1 MAVVKEERNVS
12 GLSVFYTA
20 PNGQETAS
28 RYPAVLSSKGL
39 QVHRIAA
46 LMARHLYLYNRSLPR
61 LMEVFYW
68 PLLDLTIW
76 GFITLYLAKFQPQV
90 SVFATFLLGAL
101 ILWDVLFRAQQA
113 ITLTFLEDVW
123 ARNLINL
130 FGSPLKPSEF
140 LVAAMLI
147 SILKFVAVSVVM
159 ALCAATF
166 FSYNILALGLWLLP
180 FVANLIVM
188 GWAIGVFTSSLI
200 MRFGQEASYLA
211 WGVVFLFQPISCVFY
226 PIEVLP
232 AWLQPIA
239 KMNPAS
245 HVFEGM
251 RAVLSQG
258 AAPWSHLTWAIGL
271 NLIFMTCA
279 IVWFFRT
286 FAFCQDK
293 GLLVRVGE

>member
-1 MAVVKEERNVS
+1 MSE
-12 GLSVFYTA
+12 LSVFYNA
-20 PNGQETAS
+20 HNGQATAG
-28 RYPAVLSSKGL
+28 RHPVVLSSKGL
-39 QVHRIAA
+39 RVHRIAA

-76 GFITLYLAKFQPQV
+76 GFITLYLAKFQTQV
-90 SVFATFLLGAL
+90 PAFATFLLGAL

-113 ITLTFLEDVW
+113 ITLTLLEDVW
-123 ARNLINL
+123 ASNLVNL
-130 FGSPLKPSEF
+130 FGSPLRPSEF

-188 GWAIGVFTSSLI
+188 GWTIGVFTSSLI

-226 PIEVLP
+226 PREVLP

-251 RAVLSQG
+251 RAVLSQA
-258 AAPWSHLTWAIGL
+258 AAPWSHLTWAMGL
-271 NLIFMTCA
+271 NLIIMTSA